1 MRRDITT
8 IIVGLL
14 FLAAGVAVG
23 GSMLGFFDFT
33 ISFDGWWTL
42 FLILPALLSI
52 VQGGFS
58 AGNMVLLSIGVVL
71 LLDAQNVLP
80 RNFSW
85 RLILPLVLLIVGF
98 QLVFGSRSDRQN
110 RGCGSRTTG
119 TAGGP
124 RPSGPRPGEDAGS
137 GSAGGPRTG
146 GPRPGENG
154 GTAYK
159 SASALFGGQDIVYG
173 SEDFTGGS
181 YTAMFGALTIN
192 LRSVTLVGD
201 VIINVTAMFGGIEL
215 ILPDNAQIVS
225 NIVPILGGVDCKYAS
240 SRDPLAPKVIING
253 NVSLGG
259 IEIK

>member
-1 MRRDITT
+1 MKRDITT
-8 IIVGLL
+8 IIVGLF

-42 FLILPALLSI
+42 FLIVPALLSI
-52 VQGGFS
+52 VQGGFN
-58 AGNMVLLSIGVVL
+58 AGNTVLLSIGAVL

-98 QLVFGSRSDRQN
+98 QLVFGH
-110 RGCGSRTTG
+110 RTTG
-119 TAGGP
+119 TAGNP
-124 RPSGPRPGEDAGS
+124 RPSGPRPGES
-137 GSAGGPRTG
+137 
-146 GPRPGENG
+146 G

-159 SASALFGGQDIVYG
+159 SSSALFGGQDIVYG

-215 ILPDNAQIVS
+215 ILPDNVQVVS